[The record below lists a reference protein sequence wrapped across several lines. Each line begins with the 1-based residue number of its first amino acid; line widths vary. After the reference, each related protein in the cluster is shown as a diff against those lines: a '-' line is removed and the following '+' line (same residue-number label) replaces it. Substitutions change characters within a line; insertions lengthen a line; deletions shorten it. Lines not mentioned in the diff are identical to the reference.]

1 MGLNTLGHIEG
12 IVNSSVGEKEGL
24 HEVSTPLQPSHSWAE
39 SQHCLRGDPKF
50 NSGFLLGR

>member
-24 HEVSTPLQPSHSWAE
+24 HEVSAPLQPSHSWAE